1 MKKALFLDVLENYT
15 TYKTFWKIAKT
26 VAEDPEVS
34 QKQATKKLAQYVSLH
49 PHSIAQK
56 TEIIIEHYR
65 NFVQRKI
72 GGRAK
77 AMVVTASRLHAVRIT
92 FDKYI
97 NEMGYDDL
105 CYVNYHVVEVI
116 RTFTWRMM

>member
-1 MKKALFLDVLENYT
+1 NYT

-26 VAEDPEVS
+26 VDDDREVS
-34 QKQATKKLAQYVSLH
+34 KKQATKKLAQYVSLH
-49 PHSIAQK
+49 PHSIEQK

-77 AMVVTASRLHAVRIT
+77 AMVVTASRLHAVRY
-92 FDKYI
+92 K
-97 NEMGYDDL
+97 
-105 CYVNYHVVEVI
+105 
-116 RTFTWRMM
+116 

>member
-1 MKKALFLDVLENYT
+1 
-15 TYKTFWKIAKT
+15 
-26 VAEDPEVS
+26 
-34 QKQATKKLAQYVSLH
+34 QATKKLAQYVSLH
-49 PHSIAQK
+49 PHSIEQK

-77 AMVVTASRLHAVRIT
+77 AMVVTASRLHAVRYKIA

-97 NEMGYDDL
+97 HEKGYNDL
-105 CYVNYHVVEVI
+105 KTVVAFSSTV
-116 RTFTWRMM
+116 